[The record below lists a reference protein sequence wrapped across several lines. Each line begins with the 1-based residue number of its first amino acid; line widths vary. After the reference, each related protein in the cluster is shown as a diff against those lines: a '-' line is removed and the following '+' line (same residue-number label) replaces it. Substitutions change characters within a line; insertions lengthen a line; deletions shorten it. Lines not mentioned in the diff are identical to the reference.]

1 MGDGVGRR
9 VVPGEVKGGLLLR
22 SFPDLCLV
30 ISSLLPLGVQRGWLF
45 NGVLC

>member
-1 MGDGVGRR
+1 MRDGVGKR
-9 VVPGEVKGGLLLR
+9 VVAGEVKGGLLFR

-30 ISSLLPLGVQRGWLF
+30 INPLLPLGVQRGWLL